1 MVERGFHHQVVDAT
15 RIHRVVDCINIVVL
29 TVLKEQRHHQRIP
42 KILLVGPIV
51 PNTQRI
57 DDVLARK
64 IVFVRNAA
72 VIQAVHKCSAAAEMT
87 HHHPDDTASTAHR
100 LVDCWLS
107 ICPMNRNHIVGTVL
121 IELVTQRVY
130 RVVAHRDI
138 VTAKQMS
145 TEELPFF
152 RLIRQRKR
160 QT

>member
-1 MVERGFHHQVVDAT
+1 MVERGFHHQVADAA
-15 RIHRVVDCINIVVL
+15 RIHRVIGCINIVVL

-42 KILLVGPIV
+42 KILLVGLIV
-51 PNTQRI
+51 PNAQRI

-72 VIQAVHKCSAAAEMT
+72 VIQAVHKRSAAAEMT
-87 HHHPDDTASTAHR
+87 HHHPDDTASSAHR

-107 ICPMNRNHIVGTVL
+107 IRPMSRNHIVGTVL

-130 RVVAHRDI
+130 RVVTHRDI